1 MEFKNEI
8 NGFKFNVEKGA
19 DEVTFG
25 VKKEQNNINIY
36 YVDNSQININIPVI
50 GQAGVNSEVFDQRIK
65 YVVEERTRRMAEEIK
80 QLQREAFAK
89 YFVATT
95 GVSIASSSSYM
106 TTGNAS
112 DIKVVDDPK

>member
-1 MEFKNEI
+1 MDFKNEI

-36 YVDNSQININIPVI
+36 YVDNSQININIPFMEKI
-50 GQAGVNSEVFDQRIK
+50 DINSEIVDQRIK
-65 YVVEERTRRMAEEIK
+65 DVIEERTRRMVEGIK
-80 QLQREAFAK
+80 QLQLDAFTK

-95 GVSIASSSSYM
+95 GTSIASSAEYM
-106 TTGNAS
+106 ATGNAS